1 MNLEEIKAMIPEIV
15 ASLGIHTAEMNEYK
29 ASCDTQV
36 SEANAKVE
44 AVTNEMNELKASS
57 EQIQKALDE
66 AREELNEKYKELDAL
81 HEELSELREELGK
94 AKARERIGELNSA
107 ISGFSAEEQAY
118 ATNEI
123 NAFKAN
129 PIEGDIATVTN
140 AIYAGIG
147 KNAKQTAPVVEQNS
161 ATDIDIFGGIE
172 NPSVSNED
180 VNIFA

>member
-1 MNLEEIKAMIPEIV
+1 M
-15 ASLGIHTAEMNEYK
+15 
-29 ASCDTQV
+29 D
-36 SEANAKVE
+36 
-44 AVTNEMNELKASS
+44 
-57 EQIQKALDE
+57 
-66 AREELNEKYKELDAL
+66 
-81 HEELSELREELGK
+81 ELREELGK

-147 KNAKQTAPVVEQNS
+147 KNAKQTAPVAEQNS

-180 VNIFA
+180 VDIFA